1 MATQQV
7 PTSYKDPFWSDLAAN
22 TERKLGLPDGLL
34 VSVLTRGE
42 RSNADQVSEAGARTP
57 FQIIPATR
65 KAVLDKYG
73 IDAYLNPQTAAEAA
87 GLLLKESL
95 DRNQGNIV
103 LAAAEYHG
111 GTDPKNWGP
120 RTKAYMQRVSQ
131 GVRELTPQA
140 APAGRPAATIAE
152 GGTISTFQRALGA
165 SPMAAVPQDA
175 IARVFEAYNSGQM
188 TPAEAAE
195 FEADVKAGNIM
206 LPRGAALRG
215 QQPQGAR
222 PTIPELPAPVLEAYR
237 TGRMTR
243 DEMMELE
250 RDVANGM
257 ARVPTGFQL
266 QKTEPMGVMGA
277 VREAITGTERTT
289 PTTQALPD
297 WASMP
302 ELNTF
307 SMASFKSAL
316 GTMMTSP
323 QETVQVIQANFP
335 GVKVSQDEKGNFV
348 LQSSIDGQFYAIKP
362 GFQVSDIPRAAGAI
376 AAFTPAG
383 RATTIPGAVVAGG
396 ATQAGIEAT
405 QAATGGRFDTGE
417 VALAG
422 ALGGAGQA
430 VTRVPQMV
438 RAVRGGEVPPA
449 APAAAPVAPAAPA
462 AGRIEPTFKPVPA
475 PPVMPAGAQ
484 PSGAVTF
491 PVPPTPGAA
500 PAGAPMG
507 TAMAPASPAAPAAA
521 AAAPMTTTELAQTA
535 RTATGGGMGAGRATE
550 VLATQAAPDPKVL
563 EAARRLKIEQYLQP
577 DHLTSNQAY
586 RELAQAVKSI
596 PGSQARAAEL
606 TGLEAVG
613 KQADD
618 LITQIGGMT
627 DLSRMNQAV
636 RTNLSQTVANLERR
650 ANTAYDDLRQNI
662 PAQTRGPADNVLAFV
677 EQRALDLDGP
687 KNLSPLEKAVRSK
700 LSPKEIKDADGNVIG
715 MRQPTY
721 ALIDD
726 VRRDIGAAARQ
737 QGAFKDAD
745 TGLAK
750 RLYAL
755 IDDDQFALAE
765 AAGRGEQYR
774 LAKSLVAMRKG
785 FEDDMVS
792 LFGRELDQSLVT
804 KLSTATTALSK
815 GDADKL
821 IKVLQ
826 AIPEDM
832 RQMVAASALNTAFG
846 KATQNGA
853 LNFNTYANWY
863 EGLLQNKQAYAALMN
878 NLPQPAR
885 KALSDLYRVSNN
897 VRKATRERITTGRIQ
912 AVQQEL
918 QGADTLLSNIFN
930 VAKRAAVGIPAEAAT
945 TAVGLPGAGIAS
957 GLTAALTKGVKPEVL
972 KAADELIASPEFQR
986 LAVEGA
992 TKTTPSQST
1001 IRSVALSAAFRRFA
1015 DAAKMPRELSWR
1027 ERWLVQSMQAAGQF
1041 DQENQR

>member
-22 TERKLGLPDGLL
+22 TEQKLGLPSGLL

-140 APAGRPAATIAE
+140 APAAPTIAE
-152 GGTISTFQRALGA
+152 GGTTSTFQRALGA

-188 TPAEAAE
+188 TPAEASE

-215 QQPQGAR
+215 QQQPQGAR

-266 QKTEPMGVMGA
+266 QKTEPMGVLGGI
-277 VREAITGTERTT
+277 REAVTGTERTT

-316 GTMMTSP
+316 GTMMSNP

-348 LQSSIDGQFYAIKP
+348 LQSSIDGQMYAIKP
-362 GFQVSDIPRAAGAI
+362 GFQVSDIPRAAGAV

-383 RATTIPGAVVAGG
+383 RATTIPGAIAGG
-396 ATQAGIEAT
+396 AATQAGIEAT

-422 ALGGAGQA
+422 AMGGAGQA
-430 VTRVPQMV
+430 VTRIPQMV
-438 RAVRGGEVPPA
+438 RAVRGGE
-449 APAAAPVAPAAPA
+449 APPVAPAAPA
-462 AGRIEPTFKPVPA
+462 AGEQVAAPIMPPTGTVREISPT
-475 PPVMPAGAQ
+475 
-484 PSGAVTF
+484 GAVG
-491 PVPPTPGAA
+491 PEVPLAAPAA

-507 TAMAPASPAAPAAA
+507 TAMAPAAPAAPAAA

-563 EAARRLKIEQYLQP
+563 EAARRLKIEGYLQP

-774 LAKSLVAMRKG
+774 LAKSLVSMRKG
-785 FEDDMVS
+785 IEDDMIS

-821 IKVLQ
+821 VKVLQ

-918 QGADTLLSNIFN
+918 QGTDSLLSNVFN
-930 VAKRAAVGIPAEAAT
+930 VAKRAAIGIPAEAAT

-957 GLTAALTKGVKPEVL
+957 GLTAALSKGVKPEVL

-992 TKTTPSQST
+992 TKTNPSQAT

>member
-1 MATQQV
+1 MATRDI

-22 TERKLGLPDGLL
+22 TEQKLGLPSGLL

-73 IDAYLNPQTAAEAA
+73 IDAYLSPENAAEAA
-87 GLLLKESL
+87 GRLLKESL

-120 RTKAYMQRVSQ
+120 RTKSYMQRVSQ
-131 GVRELTPQA
+131 GVRELTAQT
-140 APAGRPAATIAE
+140 APAQPATIAE
-152 GGTISTFQRALGA
+152 GGTTSTFQRALGA
-165 SPMAAVPQDA
+165 SSMASVPQDA
-175 IARVFEAYNSGQM
+175 IARVYQAYSTGQM
-188 TPAEAAE
+188 TAEEAAE
-195 FEADVKAGNIM
+195 FENDVKAGMIM

-215 QQPQGAR
+215 QAQPQGAR
-222 PTIPELPAPVLEAYR
+222 PVIPELPAPVLEAYR

-257 ARVPTGFQL
+257 AKVPAGFQL
-266 QKTEPMGVMGA
+266 QKTEPMGVLGGI
-277 VREAITGTERTT
+277 REAVTGTERAT

-316 GTMMTSP
+316 GTMMTNP

-335 GVKVSQDEKGNFV
+335 GVKVAQDEKGNFV

-362 GFQVSDIPRAAGAI
+362 GFQVSDIPRAVGAL

-430 VTRVPQMV
+430 VTRIPQAV
-438 RAVRGGEVPPA
+438 RAVRGGEMPPT
-449 APAAAPVAPAAPA
+449 PAAAP
-462 AGRIEPTFKPVPA
+462 
-475 PPVMPAGAQ
+475 
-484 PSGAVTF
+484 
-491 PVPPTPGAA
+491 GAA
-500 PAGAPMG
+500 PVTPGGAAAAPVTPAAAAPGAPMG
-507 TAMAPASPAAPAAA
+507 TAMAPAVPVAPAAA
-521 AAAPMTTTELAQTA
+521 AAPAAGPAMMTAEELA
-535 RTATGGGMGAGRATE
+535 ATTRQAAGGGFGAGRATTI
-550 VLATQAAPDPKVL
+550 LAGQAAPDPKVL

-586 RELAQAVKSI
+586 RELAQAVKSV
-596 PGSQARAAEL
+596 PGSQARAAEIA
-606 TGLEAVG
+606 GLEQVG

-618 LITQIGGMT
+618 LITRIGGMT

-636 RTNLSQTVANLERR
+636 RTNLDQTVTTLETR
-650 ANTAYDDLRQNI
+650 ANKVYDDLRANV
-662 PAQTRGPADNVLAFV
+662 PAQTRGPADNVLMFV

-687 KNLSPLEKAVRSK
+687 QNLSSLEKSVRRK
-700 LSPKEIKDADGNVIG
+700 LTPREIKDEAGNVVG
-715 MRQPTY
+715 MRYPTY

-737 QGAFKDAD
+737 QGPFADAD

-755 IDDDQFALAE
+755 IDDDQFNLAE
-765 AAGRGEQYR
+765 TVGRGEQYR

-792 LFGRELDQSLVT
+792 LFGKQLDQSLVT
-804 KLSTATTALSK
+804 KLSTATQALTK

-821 IKVLQ
+821 VNILK
-826 AIPEDM
+826 AIPQDM

-885 KALSDLYRVSNN
+885 KSLSDLYRVADN

-918 QGADTLLSNIFN
+918 QGADTLVGNIFN
-930 VAKRAAVGIPAEAAT
+930 VAKRAAIGLPAEAAT

-957 GLTAALTKGVKPEVL
+957 GLTAALTKGVKTEVA

-992 TKTTPSQST
+992 TRTTPSQAAV
-1001 IRSVALSAAFRRFA
+1001 RAVALSGAFRRFA
-1015 DAAKMPRELSWR
+1015 DAAKMPREMSWR
-1027 ERWLVQSMQAAGQF
+1027 ERWLVQSMQGAGQF

>member
-131 GVRELTPQA
+131 GVRELTTQA
-140 APAGRPAATIAE
+140 APAAGRPATIAE

-165 SPMAAVPQDA
+165 SPMAGVPQDA
-175 IARVFEAYNSGQM
+175 IARVFEAYSSGQM
-188 TPAEAAE
+188 THDEAAE

-222 PTIPELPAPVLEAYR
+222 PTIPELPAPVLEAYS

-257 ARVPTGFQL
+257 VRVPAGFQL
-266 QKTEPMGVMGA
+266 QKTEPMGVLGA
-277 VREAITGTERTT
+277 VREAVTGTERTT

-316 GTMMTSP
+316 GTMMTNP

-348 LQSSIDGQFYAIKP
+348 LQSSIDGQMYAIKP

-430 VTRVPQMV
+430 VTRIPQMV

-449 APAAAPVAPAAPA
+449 APAAVPGAPAAPGGSAPTVPAAAAPVAP
-462 AGRIEPTFKPVPA
+462 V
-475 PPVMPAGAQ
+475 
-484 PSGAVTF
+484 
-491 PVPPTPGAA
+491 AA

-507 TAMAPASPAAPAAA
+507 TAMAPAAPAAPAAA

-563 EAARRLKIEQYLQP
+563 EAARRLKIEGYLQP

-636 RTNLSQTVANLERR
+636 RTNLSQTVANLERK
-650 ANTAYDDLRQNI
+650 ANTAYDDLRQSI

-821 IKVLQ
+821 VKVLQ

>member
-1 MATQQV
+1 
-7 PTSYKDPFWSDLAAN
+7 
-22 TERKLGLPDGLL
+22 
-34 VSVLTRGE
+34 
-42 RSNADQVSEAGARTP
+42 
-57 FQIIPATR
+57 
-65 KAVLDKYG
+65 
-73 IDAYLNPQTAAEAA
+73 
-87 GLLLKESL
+87 
-95 DRNQGNIV
+95 
-103 LAAAEYHG
+103 
-111 GTDPKNWGP
+111 
-120 RTKAYMQRVSQ
+120 
-131 GVRELTPQA
+131 
-140 APAGRPAATIAE
+140 
-152 GGTISTFQRALGA
+152 
-165 SPMAAVPQDA
+165 
-175 IARVFEAYNSGQM
+175 
-188 TPAEAAE
+188 
-195 FEADVKAGNIM
+195 
-206 LPRGAALRG
+206 
-215 QQPQGAR
+215 
-222 PTIPELPAPVLEAYR
+222 
-237 TGRMTR
+237 
-243 DEMMELE
+243 
-250 RDVANGM
+250 
-257 ARVPTGFQL
+257 
-266 QKTEPMGVMGA
+266 
-277 VREAITGTERTT
+277 
-289 PTTQALPD
+289 
-297 WASMP
+297 MP
-302 ELNTF
+302 ELNQM
-307 SMASFKSAL
+307 SVASLKTAL
-316 GTMMTSP
+316 GTMMTNP
-323 QETVQVIQANFP
+323 AETVQVIQANFP
-335 GVKVSQDEKGNFV
+335 GVKVAQDEKGNFV
-348 LQSSIDGQFYAIKP
+348 LQSSIDGQMYAIKP
-362 GFQVSDIPRAAGAI
+362 GFQISDIPRAAGAL

-430 VTRVPQMV
+430 ITRIPQAV
-438 RAVRGGEVPPA
+438 RAVRGGEVPPTPAA
-449 APAAAPVAPAAPA
+449 APGAAPVAPGGPA
-462 AGRIEPTFKPVPA
+462 AAATRIEPTFGEA
-475 PPVMPAGAQ
+475 PVMPAGVQ

-491 PVPPTPGAA
+491 PVAPQGTA

-507 TAMAPASPAAPAAA
+507 TAMAPAAPAAA
-521 AAAPMTTTELAQTA
+521 AAPVMMTAEELA
-535 RTATGGGMGAGRATE
+535 ATTRQAAGGGFGAGRATTI
-550 VLATQAAPDPKVL
+550 LAGQAAPDPKVL

-586 RELAQAVKSI
+586 RELAQAVKSV
-596 PGSQARAAEL
+596 PGSQARMAEIA
-606 TGLEAVG
+606 GLEQVG

-618 LITQIGGMT
+618 LITRIGGMT

-636 RTNLSQTVANLERR
+636 RTNLDQTVTNLERQ
-650 ANTAYDDLRQNI
+650 ANKVYDDLRANV
-662 PAQTRGPADNVLAFV
+662 PAQTRGPADNVLTFV

-687 KNLSPLEKAVRSK
+687 QNLSSLEKSVRRK
-700 LSPKEIKDADGNVIG
+700 LTPREIKDEAGNVVG
-715 MRQPTY
+715 MRYPTY

-737 QGAFKDAD
+737 QGPFADAD

-755 IDDDQFALAE
+755 IDDDQFSLAE
-765 AAGRGEQYR
+765 TVGRGEQYR

-792 LFGRELDQSLVT
+792 LFGKQLDQSLVT
-804 KLSTATTALSK
+804 KLSTATQALTK

-821 IKVLQ
+821 VNILK
-826 AIPEDM
+826 AIPQDM

-885 KALSDLYRVSNN
+885 KSLSDLYRVADN

-918 QGADTLLSNIFN
+918 QGADTLVGNIFN
-930 VAKRAAVGIPAEAAT
+930 VAKRAAIGLPAEAAT

-957 GLTAALTKGVKPEVL
+957 GLTAALTKGVKTEVA

-992 TKTTPSQST
+992 TRTTPSQAAV
-1001 IRSVALSAAFRRFA
+1001 RAVALSGAFRRFA

>member
-1 MATQQV
+1 MATRDI

-22 TERKLGLPDGLL
+22 TEQKLGLPSGLL

-73 IDAYLNPQTAAEAA
+73 IDAYLSPENAAEAA
-87 GLLLKESL
+87 GRLLKESL

-120 RTKAYMQRVSQ
+120 RTKSYMQRVSQ
-131 GVRELTPQA
+131 GVRELTAPA
-140 APAGRPAATIAE
+140 APAPTIAE
-152 GGTISTFQRALGA
+152 GGTVSTFQRALGA
-165 SPMAAVPQDA
+165 SSMGAVPQDA
-175 IARVFEAYNSGQM
+175 IARVYQAYSTGQM
-188 TPAEAAE
+188 TPEEAAD
-195 FEADVKAGNIM
+195 FEADVKGGNIM
-206 LPRGAALRG
+206 LPRGATLRG
-215 QQPQGAR
+215 QAQPQGAR
-222 PTIPELPAPVLEAYR
+222 ATIPELPAPVLQAYS

-257 ARVPTGFQL
+257 ARVPAGFQL
-266 QKTEPMGVMGA
+266 QKTEPMGVLGGI
-277 VREAITGTERTT
+277 REAVTGTERAT

-316 GTMMTSP
+316 GTMMTNP
-323 QETVQVIQANFP
+323 AETVQVIQANFP
-335 GVKVSQDEKGNFV
+335 GVKVTQDEKGNFV
-348 LQSSIDGQFYAIKP
+348 LQSSIDGQMYAIKP
-362 GFQVSDIPRAAGAI
+362 GFQVSDIPRAAGAV

-430 VTRVPQMV
+430 VTRIPQAV
-438 RAVRGGEVPPA
+438 RAIRGGEVPPA
-449 APAAAPVAPAAPA
+449 PAAAPGAAPVAPGGAAAAPVTPA
-462 AGRIEPTFKPVPA
+462 A
-475 PPVMPAGAQ
+475 
-484 PSGAVTF
+484 
-491 PVPPTPGAA
+491 AA
-500 PAGAPMG
+500 PGAPMG
-507 TAMAPASPAAPAAA
+507 TAMAPATPAAAAAPAAA
-521 AAAPMTTTELAQTA
+521 PVMMTAEELAATTRQ
-535 RTATGGGMGAGRATE
+535 ATGGGFGAGRSTT
-550 VLATQAAPDPKVL
+550 VLAEQAAPDPKVL
-563 EAARRLKIEQYLQP
+563 EAARRLKIEGYLQP

-586 RELAQAVKSI
+586 RELAQAVKSV
-596 PGSQARAAEL
+596 PGSQARAAEIA
-606 TGLEAVG
+606 GLEQVG

-618 LITQIGGMT
+618 LITRIGGMT

-636 RTNLSQTVANLERR
+636 RTNLDQTVTNLETR
-650 ANTAYDDLRQNI
+650 ANKVYDDLRANV
-662 PAQTRGPADNVLAFV
+662 PAQTRGPADNVLTFV

-687 KNLSPLEKAVRSK
+687 QNLSSLEKSVRRK
-700 LSPKEIKDADGNVIG
+700 LTPREIKDEAGNVVG
-715 MRQPTY
+715 MRYPTY

-737 QGAFKDAD
+737 QGPFADAD

-755 IDDDQFALAE
+755 IDDDQFSLAE
-765 AAGRGEQYR
+765 TVGRGEQYR

-792 LFGRELDQSLVT
+792 LFGKQLDQSLVT
-804 KLSTATTALSK
+804 KLSTATQALTK

-821 IKVLQ
+821 VNILK
-826 AIPEDM
+826 AIPQDM

-885 KALSDLYRVSNN
+885 KSLSDLYRVADN

-918 QGADTLLSNIFN
+918 QGADTLIGNVFG
-930 VAKRAAVGIPAEAAT
+930 VAKRAAIGLPIEAGT
-945 TAVGLPGAGIAS
+945 TAMGLPGAGIAS
-957 GLTAALTKGVKPEVL
+957 GLTAALSKGVKPQVA

-992 TKTTPSQST
+992 TRTTPNAAT
-1001 IRSVALSAAFRRFA
+1001 VKAVAMSAAFRRFA
-1015 DAAKMPRELSWR
+1015 DAAKMPREMSWR
-1027 ERWLVQSMQAAGQF
+1027 ERWLVQSMQGAGQF
-1041 DQENQR
+1041 DQENQQ